1 MLLPLQLRLILS
13 GKELNS
19 FSVKESRL
27 KVSRVNQSKLTDNA
41 GGAMSWKESKS
52 FGLGTFLR

>member
-1 MLLPLQLRLILS
+1 MTLPLQLRLILS

-27 KVSRVNQSKLTDNA
+27 KVSRVISLTH
-41 GGAMSWKESKS
+41 
-52 FGLGTFLR
+52 